1 MAEDFT
7 AETFEPHVQTTF
19 RVADGPD
26 VELLEV
32 RQLST
37 GTEEHRAPFSL
48 LFRGPDDQQLAQQS
62 YKVGHDQLGE
72 FDLFL
77 VPLGPAVYEAVF
89 G

>member
-32 RQLST
+32 RKLDP
-37 GTEEHRAPFSL
+37 GTDEHRAPFSL
-48 LFRGPDDQQLAQQS
+48 LFRGPDDKLLAQQT
-62 YKVGHDQLGE
+62 YQVGHDKLGK

-77 VPLGPAVYEAVF
+77 VPLGPGVYEAVY